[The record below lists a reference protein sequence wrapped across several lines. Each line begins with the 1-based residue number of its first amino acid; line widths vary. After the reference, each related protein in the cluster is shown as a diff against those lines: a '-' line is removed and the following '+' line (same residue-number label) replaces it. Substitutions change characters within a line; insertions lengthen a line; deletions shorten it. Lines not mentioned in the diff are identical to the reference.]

1 MSELAVQLWTKTT
14 GLPLPQSFLNK
25 LAPSLVTMNGF
36 RIVFAAGVFVFAPSA
51 CAGPLA
57 ATSPAPAATDTT
69 DFRTFRLCIT
79 LLRKIPGY
87 ASHPACSLG
96 WRPIDRNQSPPNLR
110 RRVPKYGSYKSV
122 FLRDCTLEAMRTQG
136 RAFHSFR
143 APRSA

>member
-57 ATSPAPAATDTT
+57 AASPAPAATDTT

-79 LLRKIPGY
+79 LLRKTVHKEHEESQKKKLF
-87 ASHPACSLG
+87 AS
-96 WRPIDRNQSPPNLR
+96 LR
-110 RRVPKYGSYKSV
+110 ELCGHII
-122 FLRDCTLEAMRTQG
+122 L
-136 RAFHSFR
+136 FR
-143 APRSA
+143 MSQCDMSDSSIEK

>member
-25 LAPSLVTMNGF
+25 LAPSRVTMNGV

-69 DFRTFRLCIT
+69 DFRTFRLFIT
-79 LLRKIPGY
+79 LLRKSVCSPAFRRKRL
-87 ASHPACSLG
+87 ASRNGSASDACGLKAGLQTAIFILS
-96 WRPIDRNQSPPNLR
+96 R
-110 RRVPKYGSYKSV
+110 RR
-122 FLRDCTLEAMRTQG
+122 DAT
-136 RAFHSFR
+136 
-143 APRSA
+143 